1 VSYSPRRAGDEKCSC
16 SGAALI
22 IVLACLNATHPC
34 YAAPSPPTAEG
45 DAAAIAACLSEP
57 ATNGLDPRTCG
68 DRVMRICLDGG
79 GSNSPPPDR
88 LRCEQRRSD
97 AWTLLARQAYR
108 EIEAK
113 LGDANR
119 RLLRTSQVQFELE
132 LRDLCI
138 VARAAMGGDPDLAT
152 ASCSGDLLASRA
164 LVLRKLANGGAGAY

>member
-1 VSYSPRRAGDEKCSC
+1 VSFSLCRVGGDRCPC
-16 SGAALI
+16 FGAALI
-22 IVLACLNATHPC
+22 IVLTCLNAAHPC
-34 YAAPSPPTAEG
+34 YAAPSPPSAES
-45 DAAAIAACLSEP
+45 DAAAIGACLSEP
-57 ATNGLDPRTCG
+57 ATIGLDPRTCG
-68 DRVMRICLDGG
+68 DRVVRKCLGEG
-79 GSNSPPPDR
+79 GSNSPPPVQ

-97 AWTLLARQAYR
+97 AWSLLARQAYR

-164 LVLRKLANGGAGAY
+164 LVLRKLAIGGAVAQ